1 MTHTHAHTHAFRD
14 THIHTHTHTHTHTIM
29 TPYAPVV
36 SAVAA
41 VGSADAAAHA
51 AVVVAVASVVP
62 QQYFAAASTLAIV
75 RPARINV
82 RHDCKKETG
91 TCSSNEQESG
101 SGRVREH
108 LVSERVLFGQ
118 VDDTPDQLVP
128 HKFRSQVLSGKR
140 RIFEQANRR
149 AHAQEL
155 TS

>member
-1 MTHTHAHTHAFRD
+1 MTHTYTRTD
-14 THIHTHTHTHTHTIM
+14 THTHTIL

-51 AVVVAVASVVP
+51 AVVVAVAPVVP
-62 QQYFAAASTLAIV
+62 QQYLAAVSPVAVV
-75 RPARINV
+75 RPVRINV
-82 RHDCKKETG
+82 RHECKKETR

-118 VDDTPDQLVP
+118 VDSTPDQLVP
-128 HKFRSQVLSGKR
+128 QTFKSQVLSGKR